1 MFFLVLR
8 VYTYCYQFNE
18 VKIYLLILQ
27 SLHLKFTNINWLEV
41 TKSNDLLRQRQF
53 LERAVANLEHRKA
66 IAIERQNPL
75 QFNIIEENQS
85 LLLVVN
91 KLRKEAKTNQSKY
104 KELQCLIKEK
114 NRRLASVKNANSE
127 EESFKSLN
135 KNLEE

>member
-1 MFFLVLR
+1 M
-8 VYTYCYQFNE
+8 
-18 VKIYLLILQ
+18 Q
-27 SLHLKFTNINWLEV
+27 SLHLKFTNINWSEV

-53 LERAVANLEHRKA
+53 LERAVANLERRKA
-66 IAIERQNPL
+66 TAVERQNPL

-114 NRRLASVKNANSE
+114 NRRSVSVENANSE
-127 EESFKSLN
+127 EESFKSLWE
-135 KNLEE
+135 LEE